1 MEPCVQGFA
10 SSQGHGGGWQLK
22 YKTMRFFEF
31 KPASSPTKPL
41 NPQQARLR
49 ALQAQVEQARRQLAA
64 ERERQRRAKA
74 AQKLSIAA

>member
-1 MEPCVQGFA
+1 
-10 SSQGHGGGWQLK
+10 
-22 YKTMRFFEF
+22 MRFFEF
-31 KPASSPTKPL
+31 KPAMPPAKPL

-64 ERERQRRAKA
+64 ERERQRRAKP